1 MGRRGGRGGLRL
13 EAELR
18 AEERMRIGLSAED

>member
-1 MGRRGGRGGLRL
+1 MGGRGGLRL

>member
-1 MGRRGGRGGLRL
+1 MGGRGGLRL
-13 EAELR
+13 EVELR